1 MSAPSRSSWLTPLIL
16 LLAIPLAAWIGALF
30 LRDKRYDVIILLLAF
45 LSCLPFY
52 FSFEKKKNQT
62 AELVLI
68 AVMIALAV
76 LGRLIFAPL
85 PGMSPVAAVASLTA
99 LSFGP
104 AAGFLVGSLSAVV
117 SNVLFGQG
125 PWTPFQMMA
134 WGLTGYAAGA
144 LGRTGLLNRPWQ
156 LAVFGF
162 CSGIAFSLVMDV
174 WSVLALGEGFL
185 WSRYV
190 ALLVTAAPF
199 TLIYGVSNAAFLVFL
214 KIPVGRRLER
224 IRKKYGL

>member
-1 MSAPSRSSWLTPLIL
+1 MLMRSRPAWLTPVIILI
-16 LLAIPLAAWIGALF
+16 IFPLIAWIGALF
-30 LRDKRYDVIILLLAF
+30 LRDKQYDIISLVLAL

-52 FSFEKKKNQT
+52 LSFERKKNQT

-76 LGRLIFAPL
+76 LGRVIFAPL
-85 PGMSPVAAVASLTA
+85 PGMSPVTAIASLTA

-104 AAGFLVGSLSAVV
+104 ASGFLVGSLSAVV

-134 WGLTGYAAGA
+134 WGLIGYAAGV
-144 LGRTGLLNRPWQ
+144 LGKHGFLNRNWQ
-156 LAVFGF
+156 LAIFGF
-162 CSGIAFSLVMDV
+162 CSGIAFSLIMDV
-174 WSVLALGEGFL
+174 WTVLALGDGFQ
-185 WSRYV
+185 WSRYL
-190 ALLVTAAPF
+190 AILATAAPF
-199 TLIYGVSNAAFLVFL
+199 TLIYAISNAAFLVFL
-214 KIPVGRRLER
+214 KQPIGRRLER

>member
-1 MSAPSRSSWLTPLIL
+1 MLTRSRPAWLTPLIL
-16 LLAIPLAAWIGALF
+16 LAVFPLVAWTGALF
-30 LRDKRYDVIILLLAF
+30 LRDKQYDIISFLLA
-45 LSCLPFY
+45 LLACLPFY
-52 FSFEKKKNQT
+52 LSFERRKNQT

-76 LGRLIFAPL
+76 LGRVIFAPL
-85 PGMSPVAAVASLTA
+85 PGISPVTAVAALTA

-104 AAGFLVGSLSAVV
+104 ASGFLVGSLSAVV

-134 WGLTGYAAGA
+134 WGLTGYAAGI
-144 LGRTGLLNRPWQ
+144 LGKHNLLGGRFQ

-162 CSGIAFSLVMDV
+162 CSGIAFSLIMDV
-174 WSVLALGEGFL
+174 WTVLALGEGFQG
-185 WSRYV
+185 SRYL
-190 ALLVTAAPF
+190 AILATAAPF
-199 TLIYGVSNAAFLVFL
+199 TLIYGISNAAFLVL
-214 KIPVGRRLER
+214 LRQPVGRRLER